1 MNYFLLLFLKTISK
15 KTAPGY
21 KQFLFFFKI
30 LMHILNIF
38 FPDKYCS
45 FLGKTVKNMLGF
57 ILNNSLQWCDFATV
71 ANDGIMKEITTN
83 FHITKSK
90 VQVINNG
97 VDIELFRSKCSK
109 INHNFSMIYIG
120 NFSKKDLFVPIVN
133 VMDKLKN
140 YLPLIKLV
148 LVGDGRNKQNIETL
162 FKFKQI
168 THLVNFCGKVKHSEI
183 PQYIDSADVGI
194 ILRDEGVVASIPVC
208 IYEYMAMGV
217 PVIVNNVGEMAKFV
231 TDRNAGFVIN
241 DENELENLLI
251 DLYYNRKYPDNL
263 SIDMQKWVIKYY
275 SRKKLS
281 KKFGNIIYNLLKQ

>member
-1 MNYFLLLFLKTISK
+1 
-15 KTAPGY
+15 
-21 KQFLFFFKI
+21 
-30 LMHILNIF
+30 
-38 FPDKYCS
+38 
-45 FLGKTVKNMLGF
+45 MLGF
-57 ILNNSLQWCDFATV
+57 LLNNSLQWCDFATV

-97 VDIELFRSKCSK
+97 VDIELFQSKHNK
-109 INHNFSMIYIG
+109 KNYNFSIIYIG
-120 NFSKKDLFVPIVN
+120 NFSEKDLFEPIVN

-140 YLPLIKLV
+140 NLPLIKLV

-281 KKFGNIIYNLLKQ
+281 KKFGHIIYNLLKQ